1 MKNAPTLAATRLR
14 CPPRGRFSS
23 WDGPAMKNAPT
34 LAATRLRCAP
44 RGRFSSWGGPA
55 MKKPALSPARW
66 SISACIAAA
75 ACLHA
80 PAFAADAWPSRPI
93 RVVVPYAPGNT
104 GDITLRFAQL
114 QLEKKF
120 GVRVLIDNKSGASG
134 NIGADEVV
142 RAAPDGY
149 TFLLGAT
156 NNFVTNQYLFKN
168 MRFDPVKD
176 LVPVSLLSNGPS
188 VLVVNG
194 SSDIRTL
201 SDLTAEA
208 KKNPGKLNFGSPGNG
223 TPPHLAAE
231 LYSQLAGVQLTHVPY
246 RGSPPAVQALMAGE
260 IQLYVTAL
268 SSVAGHVASG
278 RLRAIAVADKERL
291 PILPAVPTTAE
302 QGLPGLITG
311 NWWGL
316 AAPVGTDPQVIEKFS
331 AALREVLKDPAV
343 RKQYTDIGVAPI
355 GSTPAE
361 FASRIK
367 EEAQAWKAV
376 IEKANIQ
383 PE

>member
-1 MKNAPTLAATRLR
+1 MKTHPFPAHRLAAA
-14 CPPRGRFSS
+14 G
-23 WDGPAMKNAPT
+23 
-34 LAATRLRCAP
+34 
-44 RGRFSSWGGPA
+44 
-55 MKKPALSPARW
+55 
-66 SISACIAAA
+66 IAAA
-75 ACLHA
+75 AC
-80 PAFAADAWPSRPI
+80 AFASTVAAADAWPARPI
-93 RVVVPYAPGNT
+93 RVIVPYAPGNT
-104 GDITLRFAQL
+104 GDITLRFVQL
-114 QLEKKF
+114 QLEKQF
-120 GVRVLIDNKSGASG
+120 GVRILIDNKSGASG

-142 RAAPDGY
+142 RATPDGY

-156 NNFVTNQYLFKN
+156 NNYVTNQYLFKN
-168 MRFDPVKD
+168 MRFDPTKD

-194 SSDIRTL
+194 SSDIRSL

-231 LYSQLAGVQLTHVPY
+231 LYSQLANVQLTHVPY

-278 RLRAIAVADKERL
+278 KLRALAVADKERL
-291 PILPAVPTTAE
+291 AVLPSVPTTAE
-302 QGLPGLITG
+302 QGLPGLVTG

-316 AAPVGTDPQVIEKFS
+316 SAPVGTDPQIIDKFS
-331 AALREVLKDPAV
+331 RALHEVLKDPAI
-343 RKQYTDIGVAPI
+343 RKQYTDIGVTPI

-361 FASRIK
+361 FAARIK

-376 IEKANIQ
+376 IEKAGIQ

>member
-1 MKNAPTLAATRLR
+1 MKTHPFPAHRLAAA
-14 CPPRGRFSS
+14 G
-23 WDGPAMKNAPT
+23 
-34 LAATRLRCAP
+34 
-44 RGRFSSWGGPA
+44 
-55 MKKPALSPARW
+55 
-66 SISACIAAA
+66 IAAA
-75 ACLHA
+75 AC
-80 PAFAADAWPSRPI
+80 AFASTVAAADAWPARPI
-93 RVVVPYAPGNT
+93 RVIVPYAPGNT
-104 GDITLRFAQL
+104 GDITLRFVQL
-114 QLEKKF
+114 QLEKQF
-120 GVRVLIDNKSGASG
+120 GVRILIDNKSGASG

-142 RAAPDGY
+142 RATPDGY

-156 NNFVTNQYLFKN
+156 NNYVTNQYLFKN
-168 MRFDPVKD
+168 MRFDPTKD

-194 SSDIRTL
+194 SSDIRSL

-231 LYSQLAGVQLTHVPY
+231 LYSQLANVQFTHVPY

-278 RLRAIAVADKERL
+278 KLRALAVAGKERL
-291 PILPAVPTTAE
+291 AVLPSVPTTAE
-302 QGLPGLITG
+302 QGLPGLVTG

-316 AAPVGTDPQVIEKFS
+316 SAPVGTDPQIIDKFS
-331 AALREVLKDPAV
+331 RALHEVLKDPAI
-343 RKQYTDIGVAPI
+343 RKQYTDIGVTPI

-361 FASRIK
+361 FAARIK

-376 IEKANIQ
+376 IEKAGIQ

>member
-1 MKNAPTLAATRLR
+1 MKSVP
-14 CPPRGRFSS
+14 F
-23 WDGPAMKNAPT
+23 
-34 LAATRLRCAP
+34 
-44 RGRFSSWGGPA
+44 
-55 MKKPALSPARW
+55 PARRLAVA
-66 SISACIAAA
+66 SLAA
-75 ACLHA
+75 ACVLA
-80 PAFAADAWPSRPI
+80 STAAVAADAWPSRPI

-104 GDITLRFAQL
+104 GDITLRFVQL
-114 QLEKKF
+114 QLEKQF
-120 GVRVLIDNKSGASG
+120 GVRILIDNKSGASG

-142 RAAPDGY
+142 RATPDGY

-156 NNFVTNQYLFKN
+156 NNFVTNQYLFKG
-168 MRFDPVKD
+168 MRFDPTKD

-194 SSDIRTL
+194 SSEIRTL

-231 LYSQLAGVQLTHVPY
+231 LYSQLANVQLTHVPY

-278 RLRAIAVADKERL
+278 RLRAIAVADGERL
-291 PILPAVPTTAE
+291 SMLPSVPTTAE
-302 QGLPGLITG
+302 QGLPGLVTG

-316 AAPVGTDPQVIEKFS
+316 AAPVGTDPQIIDKFS
-331 AALREVLKDPAV
+331 RALREVLKDPAI
-343 RKQYTDIGVAPI
+343 RKQYTDIGVTPI

-361 FASRIK
+361 FAARIRQ
-367 EEAQAWKAV
+367 EAQAWKAV
-376 IEKANIQ
+376 IDKANIQ

>member
-1 MKNAPTLAATRLR
+1 MTSVP
-14 CPPRGRFSS
+14 F
-23 WDGPAMKNAPT
+23 
-34 LAATRLRCAP
+34 
-44 RGRFSSWGGPA
+44 
-55 MKKPALSPARW
+55 PARRLAVA
-66 SISACIAAA
+66 SLAA
-75 ACLHA
+75 ACVLA
-80 PAFAADAWPSRPI
+80 STAAVAADAWPSRPI

-104 GDITLRFAQL
+104 GDITLRFVQL
-114 QLEKKF
+114 QLEKQF
-120 GVRVLIDNKSGASG
+120 GVRILIDNKSGASG

-142 RAAPDGY
+142 RATPDGY

-156 NNFVTNQYLFKN
+156 NNFVTNQYLFKG
-168 MRFDPVKD
+168 MRFDPTKD

-231 LYSQLAGVQLTHVPY
+231 LYSQLANVQLTHVPY
-246 RGSPPAVQALMAGE
+246 RGSPPAVQALLAGE

-268 SSVAGHVASG
+268 SSVAGHVTSG
-278 RLRAIAVADKERL
+278 RLRAIAVADGERL
-291 PILPAVPTTAE
+291 PILPSVPTTAE
-302 QGLPGLITG
+302 QGLPGLVTG

-316 AAPVGTDPQVIEKFS
+316 AAPVGTDPQIIDKFS
-331 AALREVLKDPAV
+331 RALREVLKDPAI
-343 RKQYTDIGVAPI
+343 RKQYTDIGVTPI

-361 FASRIK
+361 FAARIK
-367 EEAQAWKAV
+367 QEAQAWKAV

>member
-1 MKNAPTLAATRLR
+1 MTLVPLLR
-14 CPPRGRFSS
+14 STL
-23 WDGPAMKNAPT
+23 PAC
-34 LAATRLRCAP
+34 L
-44 RGRFSSWGGPA
+44 
-55 MKKPALSPARW
+55 
-66 SISACIAAA
+66 AA

-80 PAFAADAWPSRPI
+80 PAAAATDAWPARPI

-104 GDITLRFAQL
+104 GDITLRFVQL
-114 QLEKKF
+114 QLEKQF
-120 GVRVLIDNKSGASG
+120 GVRILIDNKSGASG

-156 NNFVTNQYLFKN
+156 NNFVTNQYLFKG
-168 MRFDPVKD
+168 MRFDPVAD

-194 SSDIRTL
+194 ASEIRTL
-201 SDLTAEA
+201 ADLTAEA

-231 LYSQLAGVQLTHVPY
+231 LYSQLADVQLTHVPY

-268 SSVAGHVASG
+268 SSVAGHVAG
-278 RLRAIAVADKERL
+278 GKLRAVAVADKERL
-291 PILPAVPTTAE
+291 AILPSVPTTAE
-302 QGLPGLITG
+302 QGLPGLVTG

-316 AAPVGTDPQVIEKFS
+316 AAPVGTDPQIIDKFS
-331 AALREVLKDPAV
+331 KALHAVLQDPAV
-343 RKQYTDIGVAPI
+343 RKQYTDIGVTPI

-361 FASRIK
+361 FAARIK
-367 EEAQAWKAV
+367 QEAQAWKAV

>member
-1 MKNAPTLAATRLR
+1 MKPVL
-14 CPPRGRFSS
+14 
-23 WDGPAMKNAPT
+23 
-34 LAATRLRCAP
+34 
-44 RGRFSSWGGPA
+44 
-55 MKKPALSPARW
+55 PARRPLT
-66 SISACIAAA
+66 ACLVAA
-75 ACLHA
+75 ACFHGSA
-80 PAFAADAWPSRPI
+80 AWAADAWPSRPI

-120 GVRVLIDNKSGASG
+120 GVRLLIDNKSGASG

-156 NNFVTNQYLFKN
+156 NNFVTNQFLFKS
-168 MRFDPVKD
+168 MRFDPIKD
-176 LVPVSLLSNGPS
+176 LMPVSLVSNGPS

-194 SSDIRTL
+194 ASEIRTL
-201 SDLTAEA
+201 SDLTEAA

-231 LYSQLAGVQLTHVPY
+231 LYSQLADVQLTHVPY

-260 IQLYVTAL
+260 IQLYITAL

-278 RLRAIAVADKERL
+278 KLRAIAVADKERL

-302 QGLPGLITG
+302 QGLPGLVTG

-316 AAPVGTDPQVIEKFS
+316 AAPVGTDPRVVDKL
-331 AALREVLKDPAV
+331 AGALQEVLRDPAV
-343 RKQYTDIGVAPI
+343 RKQYTDIGVTPVA
-355 GSTPAE
+355 STPAE
-361 FASRIK
+361 FAARIQH
-367 EEAQAWKAV
+367 EARAWKTV

-383 PE
+383 QE

>member
-1 MKNAPTLAATRLR
+1 MKTHPFPAHRLAAA
-14 CPPRGRFSS
+14 G
-23 WDGPAMKNAPT
+23 
-34 LAATRLRCAP
+34 
-44 RGRFSSWGGPA
+44 
-55 MKKPALSPARW
+55 
-66 SISACIAAA
+66 IAAA
-75 ACLHA
+75 AC
-80 PAFAADAWPSRPI
+80 AFASTVAAADAWPARPI
-93 RVVVPYAPGNT
+93 RVIVPYAPGNT
-104 GDITLRFAQL
+104 GDITLRFVQL
-114 QLEKKF
+114 QLEKQF
-120 GVRVLIDNKSGASG
+120 GVRILIDNKSGASG

-142 RAAPDGY
+142 RATPDGY

-156 NNFVTNQYLFKN
+156 NNYVTNQYLFRN
-168 MRFDPVKD
+168 MRFDPTKD

-194 SSDIRTL
+194 SSDIRSL

-231 LYSQLAGVQLTHVPY
+231 LYSQLANVQLTHVPY

-278 RLRAIAVADKERL
+278 KLRALAVADKERL
-291 PILPAVPTTAE
+291 AVLPSVPTTAE
-302 QGLPGLITG
+302 QGLPGLVTG

-316 AAPVGTDPQVIEKFS
+316 SAPVGTDPQIIDKFS
-331 AALREVLKDPAV
+331 RALHEVLKDPAI
-343 RKQYTDIGVAPI
+343 RKQYTDIGVTPL

-361 FASRIK
+361 FAARIK

-376 IEKANIQ
+376 IEKAGIQ